1 MILDAPSE
9 QDASSER
16 SEGSDSETELE
27 SATLINSNSPPPA
40 EVPPRTKKAK
50 KRERL
55 QKARPLLQ
63 EQRFGRYER
72 QLMNGY
78 YCLLHAVDQRSIGIS
93 QKEKLG
99 PFYKRILPYDASATD
114 ISLVMLGRLLDKEE
128 MSVDNETLLG
138 IVESDLDGKSSNRSL
153 AIIRHDFEA
162 SGTPANILGMLRI
175 HLDFPRVQGIT
186 PVTCVKTE
194 IAANGTIVENV
205 MVYINLSNMD
215 DFFVVVEGIK
225 ESKEEMRDLKKL
237 VRYIAAN

>member
-55 QKARPLLQ
+55 QKA
-63 EQRFGRYER
+63 
-72 QLMNGY
+72 
-78 YCLLHAVDQRSIGIS
+78 
-93 QKEKLG
+93 
-99 PFYKRILPYDASATD
+99 
-114 ISLVMLGRLLDKEE
+114 
-128 MSVDNETLLG
+128 
-138 IVESDLDGKSSNRSL
+138 LDGKSSNRSL